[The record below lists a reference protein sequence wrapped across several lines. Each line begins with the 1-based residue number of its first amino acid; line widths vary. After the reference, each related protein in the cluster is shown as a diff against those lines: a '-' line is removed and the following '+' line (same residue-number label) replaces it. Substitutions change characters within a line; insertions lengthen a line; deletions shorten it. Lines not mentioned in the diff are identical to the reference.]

1 MSMEDRP
8 SVGADGISESIIEL
22 FNDVNNEF
30 YTVFI
35 VPLKQKTLRNVIA
48 IFLFNNFSFKR
59 IELEGILKGVVQRL
73 TFDQLQV
80 FNSSLESLKNKEGGI
95 LFVNNYSYTMPI
107 NASVLYNRPYPPF
120 KITQSTNN
128 FQYKG
133 ALRYLNIKQIVLEHI
148 NNLIYDEDDENFA
161 NNLVNHVTAT
171 NDSKFLNDILD
182 HRKYNTDTYD
192 SLMTN
197 LSNEFKDQPDSDIK
211 KQFITLR
218 DYWSLSNS
226 SDSDDQLKSLGK
238 KVDIIDSSEDEELEM
253 TPENIIKEAK
263 KLLEEVDKLI
273 EQFKYEAISRNTFG
287 KNRRRS
293 YRKRTVTRRR
303 SNKRRSKSRS
313 APTRDRSNLKSA
325 PTRGRSKKKYCH
337 R

>member
-1 MSMEDRP
+1 MSLE
-8 SVGADGISESIIEL
+8 SSIIEL
-22 FNDVNNEF
+22 FDDVNERF
-30 YTVFI
+30 YTAFI

-48 IFLFNNFSFKR
+48 IFLFNNSSFTR
-59 IELEGILKGVVQRL
+59 NELEGILKGVVQQL

-80 FNSSLESLKNKEGGI
+80 FNSSLESLKKPEGGV

-107 NASVLYNRPYPPF
+107 NAYVLYNRPYPPF

-133 ALRYLNIKQIVLEHI
+133 ALQYLNIEQIVLEH
-148 NNLIYDEDDENFA
+148 LKDD
-161 NNLVNHVTAT
+161 
-171 NDSKFLNDILD
+171 
-182 HRKYNTDTYD
+182 
-192 SLMTN
+192 
-197 LSNEFKDQPDSDIK
+197 
-211 KQFITLR
+211 
-218 DYWSLSNS
+218 WSLSNS

-253 TPENIIKEAK
+253 IPENIIKEAK

-293 YRKRTVTRRR
+293 YRKRTVTSRR
-303 SNKRRSKSRS
+303 SNKRKSKGRSDRKSASTRGRS
-313 APTRDRSNLKSA
+313 DLKSA